1 MTYGNRA
8 SWSERTRRCGRLLSK
23 PLAPNMAAGK
33 GTRREGDEAPGLW
46 QQVSLPVRLFVGL
59 VAILLFPAVS
69 YAEAPT
75 PTTVG
80 WIERVALYPGGII
93 VPAKVDTGAVSCS
106 LHCPNPTM
114 YEKDGKKWVK
124 FQIKDAHGKDITI
137 DQEIVGTRRIK
148 RHYGDYQMRPVI
160 KMGVCLGRLF
170 RETEV
175 NLVDRTGFEYPMLIG
190 RNFMDKELVV
200 NPSAKNTVEPTCRN
214 NK

>member
-1 MTYGNRA
+1 
-8 SWSERTRRCGRLLSK
+8 
-23 PLAPNMAAGK
+23 
-33 GTRREGDEAPGLW
+33 
-46 QQVSLPVRLFVGL
+46 VGL
-59 VAILLFPAVS
+59 AAILLFPAIS
-69 YAEAPT
+69 YVEAQT

-80 WIERVALYPGGII
+80 FI

-124 FQIKDAHGKDITI
+124 FQIKDAHGKDVTI

-200 NPSAKNTVEPTCRN
+200 NPSAKNTVEPMCRN
-214 NK
+214 KK